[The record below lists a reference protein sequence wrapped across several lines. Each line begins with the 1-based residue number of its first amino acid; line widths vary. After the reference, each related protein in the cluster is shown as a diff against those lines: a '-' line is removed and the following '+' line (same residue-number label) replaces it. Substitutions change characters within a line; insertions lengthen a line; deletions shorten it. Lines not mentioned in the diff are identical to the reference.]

1 MSGWVS
7 GRVGGWVSGRVGGWV
22 SGCSM
27 YVYRFA
33 DNHLLMVEEV
43 SEFCVVS
50 VVVSEPARVGELC
63 SVCIIHLYG
72 VC

>member
-1 MSGWVS
+1 
-7 GRVGGWVSGRVGGWV
+7 
-22 SGCSM
+22 M

-63 SVCIIHLYG
+63 SVCIVHLYG

>member
-1 MSGWVS
+1 MFISFCEWG
-7 GRVGGWVSGRVGGWV
+7 V
-22 SGCSM
+22 SGCGM

-50 VVVSEPARVGELC
+50 VVVSEPAREGELC
-63 SVCIIHLYG
+63 SVCIVHLYG